1 MALTKI
7 STGGVKD
14 DTADESKLKVSNA
27 GTNGQF
33 LQKQSGNNG
42 GLTWADAITAIAD
55 DSITQAKIADD
66 AIGQDQLADN
76 AVVLA
81 NLTNDCVTADKIAD
95 EAIAE
100 SRLEISNAGTNGQFL
115 QKQSGN
121 TGGLTWADIPAGGNS
136 IDQVADGAIAAGK
149 PVVLTTAGKVE
160 VVKASTSNITN
171 PSSLSVA
178 NVQNFLGYSM
188 AGIWHETTGKG
199 YIAYT
204 KTTGGANQT
213 RHRQFRLAGN
223 GGITFMDTE
232 VGLDSE
238 KSSNIKIIL
247 DPDVDKPV
255 TFWRREGDDNYV
267 RSRVINID
275 GNGSNH
281 VQASTAG
288 ESIPRSQAMYDY
300 GWDVCY
306 DTNANIFVYVYED
319 DNDSRKGKVR
329 LGYQSEPSS
338 GQHKITWINTDVEFS
353 SNCRQ
358 PRCEFDTVN
367 NKVIIAWSQAGS
379 DISACIGTVSNSG
392 SSATISVGSRVVVN
406 STGAAGKPVMAWNT
420 TDGVA
425 GFLYR
430 RTDNNQNHLIT
441 LKTSGTTVHYNSS
454 VRVGNEDRDKMALWY
469 VSSTG
474 NFSWAVMGRVGWI
487 SSTGTPTSGGSGS
500 STATVGSGAVDV
512 SNAVGAGNVNDYE
525 PIDGLDLP
533 DHSFA
538 TGVLT
543 SNTSDSSRLK
553 VLTLTIA
560 GALSNATSATKLI
573 GFAES
578 AISDGNTGTIK
589 LHGNVVGN
597 QSSLTIGELYYIQG
611 DGTLGTNG
619 DNTIGNVKA
628 GTAVSATKLIIC
640 DPRV

>member
-1 MALTKI
+1 LPA
-7 STGGVKD
+7 
-14 DTADESKLKVSNA
+14 A
-27 GTNGQF
+27 
-33 LQKQSGNNG
+33 SG
-42 GLTWADAITAIAD
+42 
-55 DSITQAKIADD
+55 
-66 AIGQDQLADN
+66 
-76 AVVLA
+76 A
-81 NLTNDCVTADKIAD
+81 NLTNIPAANLTGTLP
-95 EAIAE
+95 AISGAN
-100 SRLEISNAGTNGQFL
+100 LTNL
-115 QKQSGN
+115 PPAGN
-121 TGGLTWADIPAGGNS
+121 T
-136 IDQVADGAIAAGK
+136 IDLVADGAIGAGK

-160 VVKASTSNITN
+160 VVKSSTANITN
-171 PSSLSVA
+171 PSHLSVF

-213 RHRQFRLAGN
+213 KHRQFRVNAN
-223 GGITFMDTE
+223 GTLNSIDTE
-232 VGLDSE
+232 VGLDAE

-281 VQASTAG
+281 VQGSTAG
-288 ESIPRSQAMYDY
+288 ESMPRSQAMYDY

-358 PRCEFDTVN
+358 PRCEFDPVN
-367 NKVIIAWSQAGS
+367 NKVIIVWGQAGS

-406 STGAAGKPVMAWNT
+406 SAGAAGKPVMAWNT

-430 RTDNNQNHLIT
+430 RSDNNQNHLIT

-454 VRVGNEDRDKMALWY
+454 VRVGTEDRDKMALWY

-474 NFSWAVMGRVGWI
+474 KFQWGVVGRVGWI

-512 SNAVGAGNVNDYE
+512 SSAVGAGSVGDYE
-525 PIDGLDLP
+525 PIDGLDFP
-533 DHSFA
+533 DHPFV

-543 SNTSDSSRLK
+543 SNTSDSSRLQI
-553 VLTLTIA
+553 LALTIA
-560 GALSNATSATKLI
+560 GSVSNAASDHQRLI

-597 QSSLTIGELYYIQG
+597 QSSLTVGSQYYIQG
-611 DGTLGTNG
+611 DGTIGTSS